1 LIKFPSFQYWGTAAI
16 LPMFAL
22 FSQNSFSAVIAE
34 PAEVTF
40 VSPNQSF
47 TIHLTSGGT
56 PIPAADIQG
65 WRLLASDHDYQH
77 MIVVE
82 KMDGAVIVS
91 PSKAVELGS
100 YDLSIETS
108 KGSVV
113 IRVFMPLSD
122 VPDIVE
128 KLTALTGE
136 SEARVKEKLGLSST
150 TGRSEITFTLPPVYY
165 EGQTLEQTLAKE
177 PEAGHT
183 STWFVNGEAVDGDDE
198 NNAFA
203 YTFERPGEYVLTY
216 VETVTENGTVV
227 LVAHGR
233 ASTSVVAF
241 PSIAAEATAGTPI
254 TFSAPAGF
262 QKSVWSVDGKEISTG
277 DSLTYTFAASGSAMV
292 ECLSTDPVKGPS
304 GSFLRV
310 RFRTNVNPA

>member
-1 LIKFPSFQYWGTAAI
+1 MIKFPSLQYWATAAI
-16 LPMFAL
+16 LPMIAL
-22 FSQNSFSAVIAE
+22 YSQNGYSAVTAE

-40 VSPNQSF
+40 VSPSQSF
-47 TIHLTSGGT
+47 TIHLSSGGT

-65 WRLLASDHDYQH
+65 WKLLASDHDYQH

-113 IRVFMPLSD
+113 VRVFMPLSD

-128 KLTALTGE
+128 KMTALTGQ

-150 TGRSEITFTLPPVYY
+150 TGRGEITFTLPPVYY
-165 EGQTLEQTLAKE
+165 EGQTLEQTLAKA

-183 STWFVNGEAVDGDDE
+183 ATWFINGEVVDGDIG
-198 NNAFA
+198 NNAFS
-203 YTFERPGEYVLTY
+203 YTFEKPGEYVLTY
-216 VETVTENGTVV
+216 LETVKENGAVV
-227 LVAHGR
+227 VVARGS
-233 ASTSVVAF
+233 ATTTVVAF
-241 PSIAAEATAGTPI
+241 PSVSAETTAGTPI
-254 TFSAPAGF
+254 TFSSPAGF
-262 QKSVWSVDGKEISTG
+262 QKCVWSVDGKEISTG
-277 DSLTYTFAASGSAMV
+277 DSLTYTFASSGTSVV
-292 ECLSTDPVKGPS
+292 ECLATNPVKGPS